1 MKLKTGEWDLS
12 ALVKS
17 PNSEEINDRL
27 VRINSLI
34 SSFEENKNLLNSNIT
49 SNDFVK
55 LIHDSEIIAEDLS
68 IITSYAYLK
77 YAENTSSNSNAG
89 LVTKM
94 SNFFNGSSEQIA
106 IF

>member
-12 ALVKS
+12 ALVKN
-17 PNSEEINDRL
+17 PKSEEINDRL
-27 VRINSLI
+27 NKINSLI
-34 SSFEENKNLLNSNIT
+34 SSFEENKSLLNSNIS

-55 LIHDSEIIAEDLS
+55 LIRDSELIAEELS
-68 IITSYAYLK
+68 MITSYAYLK

-94 SNFFNGSSEQIA
+94 SNFSTEAANRMLF
-106 IF
+106 F